1 MKAIIQHRKRR
12 SVTKSFTTIREIAKL
27 LHLAESELY
36 CLAGRKVSPKHL
48 PSRNPR

>member
-36 CLAGRKVSPKHL
+36 RLAGRKVSPKHL